1 VDPTSQN
8 IVTLPDTVCPDYAV
22 AYGTC
27 GTYSY
32 PNETLTAD
40 STPHAAPNF
49 WKTLQGFMG
58 AFPQYSRESF
68 HFSSESYGGHYG
80 PVFNEYIE
88 QQNEKDIPGAHK
100 INLETVLIGNGWFD
114 PLIQYESYYNFTVFP
129 GNTYDY
135 APFNSSQVA
144 EMYNNLYGPGNC
156 ADMIKDCYAR
166 GIDEICAFADLYCL
180 NQVELIYVSSL
191 GIC

>member
-1 VDPTSQN
+1 M
-8 IVTLPDTVCPDYAV
+8 

-58 AFPQYSRESF
+58 AFPQYSRDSF
-68 HFSSESYGGHYG
+68 NFASESYGGHYG

-114 PLIQYESYYNFTVFP
+114 PLIQYE
-129 GNTYDY
+129 
-135 APFNSSQVA
+135 
-144 EMYNNLYGPGNC
+144 
-156 ADMIKDCYAR
+156 
-166 GIDEICAFADLYCL
+166 GILSPPQLKPTC
-180 NQVELIYVSSL
+180 
-191 GIC
+191 